1 MSVTFTRTREQLRS
15 MVLRK
20 LGILGAATSVVS
32 ADADI
37 VYEAIDLRLKELH
50 KKGILWRKVD
60 KVPASFAIT
69 AGIVSAHASTNDI
82 LFPIHMT
89 VSDGSLD
96 EPLTIIGPVE
106 YSRIENKNDA
116 GLPEKVL
123 WKGSTEFMLYPVPLA
138 ASTVKIVY
146 EKIADDT
153 TAGAAADVD
162 VSMMRHL
169 KDIIA
174 YDIADDFGVDEGKI
188 QRLGKEAMM
197 AENNIRK
204 LSVERKAFAPVQVDG
219 WPDYQEQQ
227 ETDY

>member
-20 LGILGAATSVVS
+20 LGVMGSSTSVVS

-50 KKGILWRKVD
+50 QKGILWRKVD
-60 KVPASFAIT
+60 KVPASFAIS
-69 AGIVSAHASTNDI
+69 AGVVSAHASTNDI

-138 ASTVKIVY
+138 TSTVKIVY

-188 QRLGKEAMM
+188 QRLAKESQM

-219 WPDYQEQQ
+219 WPDFQERE

>member
-20 LGILGAATSVVS
+20 LGVVGAATSIVS

-37 VYEAIDLRLKELH
+37 VYEAIDLRLMEMH
-50 KKGILWRKVD
+50 RKGILWRKVD
-60 KVPASFAIT
+60 KVPSSFAIT

-89 VSDGSLD
+89 VTDGSLD
-96 EPLTIIGPVE
+96 EPLTIIGPIE
-106 YSRIENKNDA
+106 YSKIENKDTA

-123 WKGSTEFMLYPVPLA
+123 WKGSTEFMLYPVPIA

-153 TAGAAADVD
+153 TAGAAA
-162 VSMMRHL
+162 
-169 KDIIA
+169 
-174 YDIADDFGVDEGKI
+174 
-188 QRLGKEAMM
+188 
-197 AENNIRK
+197 
-204 LSVERKAFAPVQVDG
+204 
-219 WPDYQEQQ
+219 
-227 ETDY
+227 

>member
-1 MSVTFTRTREQLRS
+1 

-20 LGILGAATSVVS
+20 LGVMGGATSVVS

-50 KKGILWRKVD
+50 KKGILWREVD

-89 VSDGSLD
+89 VTDGSLD
-96 EPLTIIGPVE
+96 EPLTIIGPIE

-123 WKGSTEFMLYPVPLA
+123 WKGSTEFMLWPVPLA
-138 ASTVKIVY
+138 TSTVKIVY
-146 EKIADDT
+146 EKIAEDT

-169 KDIIA
+169 KDLIA
-174 YDIADDFGVDEGKI
+174 YDVADDFGVDEMKI

-204 LSVERKAFAPVQVDG
+204 LSVERKDFAPVQVDG
-219 WPDYQEQQ
+219 WPDFQERQ

>member
-20 LGILGAATSVVS
+20 LGVIGAATSIVS

-37 VYEAIDLRLKELH
+37 VYEAIDLRLKEMH
-50 KKGILWRKVD
+50 RKGILWRKVD

-89 VSDGSLD
+89 VTDGSLD
-96 EPLTIIGPVE
+96 EPLTIIGPIE
-106 YSRIENKNDA
+106 YSKIENKDTA

-123 WKGSTEFMLYPVPLA
+123 WKGSTEFMLYPVPIA

-169 KDIIA
+169 KDLIA
-174 YDIADDFGVDEGKI
+174 YDVADDFGVDEMKI
-188 QRLGKEAMM
+188 QRLSKEAMM

-204 LSVERKAFAPVQVDG
+204 LAVERKDFAPVQVDG
-219 WPDYQEQQ
+219 WPDFQERQ

>member
-20 LGILGAATSVVS
+20 LGVLGSATSVVS

-60 KVPASFAIT
+60 KVPASFSIS
-69 AGIVSAHASTNDI
+69 AGVASAHAGTNDI

-138 ASTVKIVY
+138 TSTVKIVY

-153 TAGAAADVD
+153 TAGSAADVD

-219 WPDYQEQQ
+219 WPDFQERE

>member
-20 LGILGAATSVVS
+20 LGVMGSSTSVVS

-50 KKGILWRKVD
+50 QKGILWRKVD
-60 KVPASFAIT
+60 KVPATFAIS
-69 AGIVSAHASTNDI
+69 AGVASAHASTNDI

-106 YSRIENKNDA
+106 YARIENKNDA

-153 TAGAAADVD
+153 TAGSAADVD

-188 QRLGKEAMM
+188 QRLAKESQM

-219 WPDYQEQQ
+219 WPDYQERE